1 MTGSRVTV
9 RNGVT
14 IGDGA
19 TAVAGSVVIGG
30 VSASQRWAACPS
42 VLIRTADWM

>member
-9 RNGVT
+9 PNGVT
-14 IGDGA
+14 IGDG
-19 TAVAGSVVIGG
+19 TSDVAGSVAIGD
-30 VSASQRWAACPS
+30 VSAGERWAACPS

>member
-1 MTGSRVTV
+1 VTGSRVTV
-9 RNGVT
+9 PKAVT

-19 TAVAGSVVIGG
+19 SDMAGPVVIGG
-30 VSASQRWAACPS
+30 VSAGQRWAACPS

>member
-9 RNGVT
+9 PNGVT

-19 TAVAGSVVIGG
+19 SDMAGPVVIGDVPAG
-30 VSASQRWAACPS
+30 QRWAACPS
-42 VLIRTADWM
+42 VLIRTADPM

>member
-9 RNGVT
+9 PNGVT
-14 IGDGA
+14 IGDG
-19 TAVAGSVVIGG
+19 TSDVAGSVVIGD
-30 VSASQRWAACPS
+30 VSADERWAACPS

>member
-9 RNGVT
+9 PNGVT

-19 TAVAGSVVIGG
+19 SDVAGSVVIGD
-30 VSASQRWAACPS
+30 VSAGQQRAACPS
-42 VLIRTADWM
+42 VLLRTADWM